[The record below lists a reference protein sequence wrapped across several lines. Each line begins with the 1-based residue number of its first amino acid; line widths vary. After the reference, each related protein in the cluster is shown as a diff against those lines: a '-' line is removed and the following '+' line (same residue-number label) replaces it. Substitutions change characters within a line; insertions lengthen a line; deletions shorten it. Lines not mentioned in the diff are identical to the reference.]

1 MNTEDFKPSPS
12 RGGLGGDGFAPD
24 PVTDAEKWIL
34 ARLDAASAEAAEHFA
49 SYRFDLLAQALY
61 EFAWNEVC
69 DWFVELA
76 KPALQGD
83 DKAAA
88 DSTRHTLLYVLE
100 SLLRL
105 LHPLVPFVTEELWQQ
120 VRSEEHTSELQS
132 LMRISYAVF
141 CLKNNKK

>member
-1 MNTEDFKPSPS
+1 MNSEGFKPSPS
-12 RGGLGGDGFAPD
+12 RGVLSGDGFAPD

-34 ARLDAASAEAAEHFA
+34 ARLDAASAEAAGHFA

-76 KPALQGD
+76 KPALLGD

-88 DSTRHTLLYVLE
+88 DSTRHTLLHVLDA
-100 SLLRL
+100 LLRL
-105 LHPLVPFVTEELWQQ
+105 LHPLVPFVPEEL
-120 VRSEEHTSELQS
+120 RSEVHTSELQH
-132 LMRISYAVF
+132 LMRISY
-141 CLKNNKK
+141 